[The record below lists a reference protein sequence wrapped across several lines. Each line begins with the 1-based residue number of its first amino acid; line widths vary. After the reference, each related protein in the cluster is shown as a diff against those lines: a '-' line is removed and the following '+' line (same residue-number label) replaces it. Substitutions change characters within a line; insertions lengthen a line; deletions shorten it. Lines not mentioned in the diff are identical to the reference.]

1 MKTKLLYSKMKD
13 SKDKTFFMQLDF
25 WRENRF
31 TIIPT
36 IIISQ
41 ESIKVQIFFWEL
53 TYQKR
58 LLPND
63 NDGGNSRS

>member
-1 MKTKLLYSKMKD
+1 MKTKLLYRKMKN

-36 IIISQ
+36 IIISH
-41 ESIKVQIFFWEL
+41 ESIKVQVFFWEL

-58 LLPND
+58 LLPD
-63 NDGGNSRS
+63 DGGNSRS

>member
-1 MKTKLLYSKMKD
+1 MKD

-31 TIIPT
+31 TLIPT
-36 IIISQ
+36 IIIAQ
-41 ESIKVQIFFWEL
+41 ESIKVQVFFWEL

-58 LLPND
+58 LLPED
-63 NDGGNSRS
+63 KGNSRS

>member
-1 MKTKLLYSKMKD
+1 MKTKLLYRKMKD

-31 TIIPT
+31 TLIPT

-41 ESIKVQIFFWEL
+41 ESIKVQVFFWEL

-58 LLPND
+58 LFPS
-63 NDGGNSRS
+63 DGGSRS